1 MPLRRSTPPR
11 PAVRPIPDIPE
22 TWADLQATIPACR
35 LCPRLVAHREEMAR
49 VKRRA
54 YREHEYWGRPVPAFG
69 DADARI
75 LLYGLA
81 PGAHGSNRTGRMFT
95 GDASGDFLFP
105 ALHRAGLASSAVAHE
120 RDDGVVLHALTIIAA
135 VRCAPPDNKPTP
147 EEQSRCES
155 RFAAREIA
163 AMPRLRVVVALG
175 GIAFAS
181 YLRLWRAAG
190 HELPRPRPRFGH
202 GVVCVLPPGPTLV
215 GIYHPSRQNTQTGRL
230 TAAMFDA
237 VLRRACEL
245 AGVANRQ

>member
-1 MPLRRSTPPR
+1 MAIRTTSPPR
-11 PAVRPIPDIPE
+11 GTVPE
-22 TWADLQATIPACR
+22 TWTTLQAAIPACR
-35 LCPRLVAHREEMAR
+35 TCPRLVAHREEMAR

-54 YREHEYWGRPVPAFG
+54 YRDLEYWGRPVPAFG
-69 DADARI
+69 EADARI

-105 ALHRAGLASSAVAHE
+105 ALHRAGLSSSAIARD
-120 RDDGVVLHALTIIAA
+120 RDDGVTLRDLTIISA
-135 VRCAPPDNKPTP
+135 VRCAPPGNKPTP
-147 EEQSRCES
+147 EEQATCEA

-163 AMPRLRVVVALG
+163 AMPRLRVVLALG

-190 HELPRPRPRFGH
+190 HPLPRPLPRFGH
-202 GVVCVLPPGPTLV
+202 GVVCALPPGPTLV

-237 VLRRACEL
+237 VLHTACEL
-245 AGVANRQ
+245 AGVEAAP